1 MTQTRMTRRSA
12 LTLPPIIAAALVLPM
27 GNTVE
32 ADSVAD
38 SATPRPQRTPTE
50 LAYDCPEF
58 RRLERELQSQLTD
71 EQWGLHVA
79 IRDAEGD
86 HTAREYDQLRDE
98 WYRHFPGLAPAMRA
112 VEAHLT
118 DTPPAKLGTCCL
130 GGEAS

>member
-1 MTQTRMTRRSA
+1 MTQTRMTRRHA
-12 LTLPPIIAAALVLPM
+12 VKFPPIIAAALALPPAAPAAA
-27 GNTVE
+27 TE
-32 ADSVAD
+32 AP
-38 SATPRPQRTPTE
+38 TPPVQRTATE

-86 HTAREYDQLRDE
+86 HTALEYERLRDE

-112 VEAHLT
+112 VEQHLT
-118 DTPPAKLGTCCL
+118 DRPTGELGACCVE
-130 GGEAS
+130 GAS

>member
-1 MTQTRMTRRSA
+1 MATPNTDS
-12 LTLPPIIAAALVLPM
+12 IAA
-27 GNTVE
+27 E
-32 ADSVAD
+32 AEEA
-38 SATPRPQRTPTE
+38 ATPRTQRTPTE

-86 HTAREYDQLRDE
+86 HTAREYERLRDT

-112 VEAHLT
+112 VEQHLS
-118 DTPPAKLGTCCL
+118 DTPTAELCTCCV
-130 GGEAS
+130 EAAS